1 MFFFLA
7 SFDVARETQDFI
19 TVLLLIRPTQCQ
31 ITTRV
36 FVLHA
41 VAGGAER
48 FARAAR
54 PCQPLPVSLV
64 IHRAAPG
71 AYRRF
76 AQFTPGLVGIVFK
89 FLDEPVA
96 AYATG
101 GGAGF
106 SGCGSHGGILIVV
119 VAVIT

>member
-54 PCQPLPVSLV
+54 ARQPLPASLV
-64 IHRAAPG
+64 IHRAAPR
-71 AYRRF
+71 AHRRV
-76 AQFTPGLVGIVFK
+76 APFTLRLIGIVFE
-89 FLDEPVA
+89 FLDEPVTA
-96 AYATG
+96 HGTG
-101 GGAGF
+101 GSCGF
-106 SGCGSHGGILIVV
+106 SGCGSHGGALIIV